1 MCSSPGFI
9 ETNIIESAG
18 IKLPPE
24 IIKKINDKLVSST
37 PLKRAGEPLDIA
49 KGIVFL
55 SSSDAQ
61 FITGANLVI
70 DGGAIYNIPSN
81 ILSTLSNP

>member
-1 MCSSPGFI
+1 MDATGVKVPD
-9 ETNIIESAG
+9 ELKKKLIESFV
-18 IKLPPE
+18 
-24 IIKKINDKLVSST
+24 NMT

-55 SSSDAQ
+55 SSTDAQ

-70 DGGAIYNIPSN
+70 DGGVIYNFPADF
-81 ILSTLSNP
+81 LSTLVNS